1 MFLIPI
7 TYTQPLEAVDAFLVE
22 HREYLKRNYAAGVFL
37 LSGRKEPVD
46 GGVILARASSAA
58 DLQAIIATDPFKVHG
73 VAAYQIV
80 EFNPTMAAPGLES
93 LVVA

>member
-1 MFLIPI
+1 MFLILI